1 MFSSSSS
8 RTFEQNTTNNTSTD
22 ARVAADN
29 GAIVT
34 RGDVTVT
41 DGGAIRMAGDISERA
56 IEAGEMFGRLGE
68 DIAGKSFGVVDRAF
82 DFGVAGFQAGQE
94 AQEGT
99 REVLGQILEAER
111 SESTQLSSQL
121 IRIGI
126 PAIALIFIVQG
137 MNK

>member
-1 MFSSSSS
+1 MLSSSNS
-8 RTFEQNTTNNTSTD
+8 RTLETNTTNNTSTD